1 MFHVFF
7 AVGPLQRNLAPA
19 GQRQVLLEWL
29 ACRCATKIGASLL
42 ASMATLTWRVRRPE
56 MRISCEGK
64 TPIFVY
70 QKGFQN
76 GIYFFL
82 QKAVYRWG
90 LQSSKQQPG
99 LEPLSP
105 FSPSFCLPTWLCPPH
120 VLSGLCHGRLILSRG
135 SFWRVCSMCPLDL
148 AAFQCKRGKNISE
161 LCGTKNAVFGVE
173 SFTFEWIWWFSRWC
187 SQRMISYILKKSPDV
202 GCKIPKMEQLS
213 LGACSEAEATWVWPL
228 SVSFNMFPCKL
239 CFLCIISHLNAQ
251 QYQKTKATLTKP
263 LGTSSFQRLELPL
276 GEMDAVYCLEHCNKW
291 SCNSMQKRCIQ
302 SEARKNIEVKSS
314 WEEVIET
321 FWGLEWMRTPH
332 NLGDLFIRQGIHAGA
347 DGFSWRIHR
356 VSLRSIQELDATEIA
371 MALSKC

>member
-1 MFHVFF
+1 
-7 AVGPLQRNLAPA
+7 
-19 GQRQVLLEWL
+19 
-29 ACRCATKIGASLL
+29 
-42 ASMATLTWRVRRPE
+42 MATLTWRVRRPE